1 MLLHLGVCIGPDN
14 VGHGEN
20 ADETLSFST
29 GDDRQ
34 QTDFMSPHL
43 LHHPIKCVIRRHG
56 NQMPGGG
63 NAIILPLP
71 PYSKKSGKYPKNLGF
86 IDTRTPT
93 QIFPDLRLV
102 VCLKTASTNQRL
114 HIEPLTEF

>member
-34 QTDFMSPHL
+34 QTDFMSTHL
-43 LHHPIKCVIRRHG
+43 LHHPIECVI
-56 NQMPGGG
+56 QMPGGG

-71 PYSKKSGKYPKNLGF
+71 RVIASNFTTIVKSIGCY
-86 IDTRTPT
+86 I
-93 QIFPDLRLV
+93 
-102 VCLKTASTNQRL
+102 
-114 HIEPLTEF
+114 

>member
-1 MLLHLGVCIGPDN
+1 MLSNNPTAPCYMVAYCPHIAMLGWCMLLHLGVCIGPDN

-34 QTDFMSPHL
+34 QTDFMSTHL
-43 LHHPIKCVIRRHG
+43 LHHPIECVIRMHG

-71 PYSKKSGKYPKNLGF
+71 RVIASNFTTIVKSIGCY
-86 IDTRTPT
+86 I
-93 QIFPDLRLV
+93 
-102 VCLKTASTNQRL
+102 
-114 HIEPLTEF
+114 